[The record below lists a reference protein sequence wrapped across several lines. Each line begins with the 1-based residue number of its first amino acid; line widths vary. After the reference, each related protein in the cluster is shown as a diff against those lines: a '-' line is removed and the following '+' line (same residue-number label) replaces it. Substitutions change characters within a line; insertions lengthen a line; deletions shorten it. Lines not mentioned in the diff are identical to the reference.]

1 MLLLLLKRGC
11 LGGRRRFGPRNFNF
25 YNELFLEREKRPNLI
40 RETFWFFLCVKID
53 RVRGDE
59 KIFFFSLISVH
70 KTRDVTDDDDDDD
83 GDADEQQQQSA
94 LVLVHVH
101 IEIESVDP
109 QKSYHCN
116 QYEEKETDDEEED
129 RSCCQRR

>member
-1 MLLLLLKRGC
+1 MVLRVSRVLMKKILLLPSCSQDKRDG
-11 LGGRRRFGPRNFNF
+11 
-25 YNELFLEREKRPNLI
+25 
-40 RETFWFFLCVKID
+40 T
-53 RVRGDE
+53 DE
-59 KIFFFSLISVH
+59 
-70 KTRDVTDDDDDDD
+70 DDDDN
-83 GDADEQQQQSA
+83 ADEQQQQSA

>member
-1 MLLLLLKRGC
+1 M
-11 LGGRRRFGPRNFNF
+11 
-25 YNELFLEREKRPNLI
+25 
-40 RETFWFFLCVKID
+40 KID
-53 RVRGDE
+53 RVLTKKFCAFPFVVFTKQERR
-59 KIFFFSLISVH
+59 H
-70 KTRDVTDDDDDDD
+70 CDDDVDDDE
-83 GDADEQQQQSA
+83 DADEQQQQQSA

>member
-1 MLLLLLKRGC
+1 M
-11 LGGRRRFGPRNFNF
+11 
-25 YNELFLEREKRPNLI
+25 
-40 RETFWFFLCVKID
+40 KID

-59 KIFFFSLISVH
+59 KFFFFSLISVH
-70 KTRDVTDDDDDDD
+70 TTRDVTDDDDDDDD

>member
-59 KIFFFSLISVH
+59 IFFFFSLISVH
-70 KTRDVTDDDDDDD
+70 KTRDVTDDDDD

>member
-1 MLLLLLKRGC
+1 VKSDLRCFVFFENLIELLKIYLQFSRLSSG
-11 LGGRRRFGPRNFNF
+11 
-25 YNELFLEREKRPNLI
+25 
-40 RETFWFFLCVKID
+40 
-53 RVRGDE
+53 GDE
-59 KIFFFSLISVH
+59 NFFSPSLSVH
-70 KTRDVTDDDDDDD
+70 KTRDVTDDDEDDDD
-83 GDADEQQQQSA
+83 DADEQQQQSA

>member
-1 MLLLLLKRGC
+1 LF
-11 LGGRRRFGPRNFNF
+11 GRAGRFGPRDFNF
-25 YNELFLEREKRPNLI
+25 YNELFLEREKRRI
-40 RETFWFFLCVKID
+40 FLERLFGSCVFEN
-53 RVRGDE
+53 RSSGDE
-59 KIFFFSLISVH
+59 NVFSPSLSVH
-70 KTRDVTDDDDDDD
+70 KTRDVTDDDEDDDD
-83 GDADEQQQQSA
+83 DDADEQQQQSA

>member
-1 MLLLLLKRGC
+1 MRENRSLSTERARG
-11 LGGRRRFGPRNFNF
+11 GGGDN
-25 YNELFLEREKRPNLI
+25 RES
-40 RETFWFFLCVKID
+40 
-53 RVRGDE
+53 GDE
-59 KIFFFSLISVH
+59 NFFAPSLSVH
-70 KTRDVTDDDDDDD
+70 KTRDVTDDDEDDDD
-83 GDADEQQQQSA
+83 DADEQQQQSA